1 MKKVFLFL
9 VMAVFFIACGG
20 GVKVA
25 PLEFETYEKE
35 ANVDDPES
43 PPCGLVLK
51 FDIPIGDGD
60 LQNKITDGIRE
71 IIKQSEVGTA
81 LEQPTDGSLKEIAD
95 RFATYFAKGEAEPAF
110 YNLEIIH
117 GFQNSQVITF
127 HVIDGIFMNG
137 GPREYRKVVRLSDGH
152 LMTTEEMS
160 SITEDQVKELAK
172 KFGDDD
178 QKELVE
184 LMEENGYWLAPDT
197 LGCKLVFQNGSHFFQ
212 YVDIPLNDI
221 APYLSEEGRKLF
233 EVPADAPTSVLPDS
247 KDNKEVNEG
256 PKAELG
262 RGDLGIFELRGPVK
276 TMKDGQT
283 YSFNEKG
290 QWLTIDGRKL
300 SDIYYQVVRDKNGRL
315 KELNADGYGSV
326 GYTFNTDGLATS
338 INEDGFGRELTY
350 NKEGDVIKEVQ
361 TIAPEMGDEEGEEEK
376 TTYTYEII
384 ERDKYGNWTKRKANG
399 KEIEKRT
406 ISYFE

>member
-1 MKKVFLFL
+1 
-9 VMAVFFIACGG
+9 
-20 GVKVA
+20 
-25 PLEFETYEKE
+25 
-35 ANVDDPES
+35 
-43 PPCGLVLK
+43 
-51 FDIPIGDGD
+51 
-60 LQNKITDGIRE
+60 
-71 IIKQSEVGTA
+71 
-81 LEQPTDGSLKEIAD
+81 
-95 RFATYFAKGEAEPAF
+95 
-110 YNLEIIH
+110 
-117 GFQNSQVITF
+117 
-127 HVIDGIFMNG
+127 MNG

-221 APYLSEEGRKLF
+221 APYLTEEGRKLF

-247 KDNKEVNEG
+247 KENKEVNEG

>member
-1 MKKVFLFL
+1 MKKIMLGAL
-9 VMAVFFIACGG
+9 VLSFILAGCN
-20 GVKVA
+20 
-25 PLEFETYEKE
+25 EKE
-35 ANVDDPES
+35 KGADQIKAIAENMVSYIQAVIEKPQ
-43 PPCGLVLK
+43 LK
-51 FDIPIGDGD
+51 EDEAFFKEFMDKQKTLCEDLSGKTIPIEIEEGLGIELESHEGKIGKVFGDSKVTIPVNLDLKIKDADIAFKTVNNLMVLVCDKEGNAIDALYLDAANDLETGFAEPDSIEEVVDTGEPIKIENPYKNGD
-60 LQNKITDGIRE
+60 ILCKGTSICIDPVKAQPFVNATKL
-71 IIKQSEVGTA
+71 IIKKSDYDLISEIRGKLKA
-81 LEQPTDGSLKEIAD
+81 IEQETVKKI
-95 RFATYFAKGEAEPAF
+95 K
-110 YNLEIIH
+110 NV
-117 GFQNSQVITF
+117 NSASPQ
-127 HVIDGIFMNG
+127 
-137 GPREYRKVVRLSDGH
+137 E
-152 LMTTEEMS
+152 TEE
-160 SITEDQVKELAK
+160 INV
-172 KFGDDD
+172 
-178 QKELVE
+178 
-184 LMEENGYWLAPDT
+184 
-197 LGCKLVFQNGSHFFQ
+197 
-212 YVDIPLNDI
+212 
-221 APYLSEEGRKLF
+221 
-233 EVPADAPTSVLPDS
+233 
-247 KDNKEVNEG
+247 KDNSE
-256 PKAELG
+256 AELG